1 MLLFYFVDSLVIYK
15 QELDG
20 DSTVFVEFNYRLE
33 EIRWEVPDTDA
44 DGSRDISYDYIAFE
58 EIEKVMQ
65 NMKNLALL
73 LVLASAFLIW
83 KIKEVIDGSD
93 DLEIVQKA
101 GYAVSVIAIFSVLYP
116 VYAIPNALED
126 EWKDGF
132 FNERD
137 EGYFDYDTGFIG
149 EQEVKGWESEGITS
163 SKSGPE
169 TGWYILVLGGIL
181 GILIYNCVKDLENLG
196 PSRKPPIVKDS
207 VVSKS
212 KSEELRDAKALLDD
226 GVIDAAEFQQMKK
239 EILGK

>member
-1 MLLFYFVDSLVIYK
+1 MTNLNKLQKITYGLIGLMLLFYFVGSLVIYK
-15 QELDG
+15 QELAGDNGSDG
-20 DSTVFVEFNYRLE
+20 NMIVTTAPTVFVEFNYRLE

-44 DGSRDISYDYIAFE
+44 DGSMDISYDYIAFE

-73 LVLASAFLIW
+73 LLLASAFLIW

-137 EGYFDYDTGFIG
+137 EGSFDYDTGFWG
-149 EQEVKGWESEGITS
+149 EQEVEGLGEFDDGPISSE
-163 SKSGPE
+163 SGPG
-169 TGWYILVLGGIL
+169 TGWYLLVLGGIL
-181 GILIYNCVKDLENLG
+181 GIAIYTRVKDL
-196 PSRKPPIVKDS
+196 D
-207 VVSKS
+207 
-212 KSEELRDAKALLDD
+212 
-226 GVIDAAEFQQMKK
+226 
-239 EILGK
+239 